1 MDIIHWGWSL
11 GLLLLLQSLCDGA
24 KSARRKHFEYHL
36 SPKATPLSGVNDYCS
51 ERGSF
56 PADVS
61 LDPMVAIPLLM
72 SEQDDR
78 EFFVRYESLDG
89 GTYLG
94 KLVFDESR
102 SHFDIIQALPHEE
115 KRVLCQKP
123 LPKPQSGKRR
133 RTWAHRVIDFFRQ
146 VHQ

>member
-11 GLLLLLQSLCDGA
+11 GLLLLQSLCGGA
-24 KSARRKHFEYHL
+24 KSARRRHFEYHL
-36 SPKATPLSGVNDYCS
+36 SPKATPLSDVNDYCS

-61 LDPMVAIPLLM
+61 LDPMVAIPLLV
-72 SEQDDR
+72 SEPDDR

-89 GTYLG
+89 GAYLG

-102 SHFDIIQALPHEE
+102 SHFDIILALPREE

-123 LPKPQSGKRR
+123 LPEPQSGKRKR
-133 RTWAHRVIDFFRQ
+133 NWTHRVTNLLRQ